1 LTLLQSELSV
11 DDFLSPHDSR
21 IMAEGTFSTS
31 GAEPHL
37 LMSSI
42 DLTDKFD
49 FSFLFGDLNF
59 RLDIQRLHADWLI
72 SRKGNI
78 SCTHTRLGIE
88 ACFLYRLC
96 SGVDFRPTA

>member
-1 LTLLQSELSV
+1 MTLLQSELSV

-21 IMAEGTFSTS
+21 IMAEGTFSAFS
-31 GAEPHL
+31 AEPHFL
-37 LMSSI
+37 TFSI

-72 SRKGNI
+72 SRKGKI
-78 SCTHTRLGIE
+78 SCVHTGLSIE
-88 ACFLYRLC
+88 ACFLCRLC
-96 SGVDFRPTA
+96 SGIDFRPTA